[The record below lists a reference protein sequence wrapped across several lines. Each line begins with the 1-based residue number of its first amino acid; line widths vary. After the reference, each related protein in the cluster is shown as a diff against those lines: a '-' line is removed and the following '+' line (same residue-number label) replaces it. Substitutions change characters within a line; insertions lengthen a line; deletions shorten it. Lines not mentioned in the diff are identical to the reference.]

1 MPIDHK
7 AWLTIV
13 DDVVMYIFI
22 ADLILNFFTLRE
34 APDGTV
40 PRSRIYI
47 AKVYCT
53 SLWLPLDFIATFP
66 WDKVNKAIF
75 RNLVDD
81 QSSE

>member
-1 MPIDHK
+1 MQ
-7 AWLTIV
+7 V
-13 DDVVMYIFI
+13 DNIIMTIFI
-22 ADLILNFFTLRE
+22 CDLILNFFTLRE

-66 WDKVNKAIF
+66 WDKVSKLLTYQAA
-75 RNLVDD
+75 VD
-81 QSSE
+81 EECPYKIGG